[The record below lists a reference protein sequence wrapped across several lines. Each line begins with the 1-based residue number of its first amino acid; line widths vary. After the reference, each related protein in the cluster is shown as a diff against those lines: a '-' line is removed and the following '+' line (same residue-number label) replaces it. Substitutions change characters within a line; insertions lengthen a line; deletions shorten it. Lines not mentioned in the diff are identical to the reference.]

1 MEISPEEHRE
11 YLKDEYLNFQEA
23 AELLEVEEEE
33 LRRLVREHRI
43 PTHTI
48 AGVFLRLRKK
58 DVETL
63 KNRWRIDREL
73 FPAPEPHVS
82 HPGPPALRQAARR
95 EKWAD
100 FWYFNDFYIV
110 CSALIIAL
118 LYFIIVS
125 Q

>member
-1 MEISPEEHRE
+1 MEISPEEHTE
-11 YLKDEYLNFQEA
+11 YLKDEYLNFHEA

-33 LRRLVREHRI
+33 LRRLVQEHRI

-48 AGVFLRLRKK
+48 AGVFMRLRKK

-73 FPAPEPHVS
+73 FPAPEPHFS
-82 HPGPPALRQAARR
+82 HHTTVRQAARR
-95 EKWAD
+95 DKWLD
-100 FWYFNDFYIV
+100 FWYFNDFYIL
-110 CSALIIAL
+110 CSALIIVL
-118 LYFIIVS
+118 LYFIIIS